1 MHIFKYRFL
10 VFTRNKSFLFW
21 TLLFPIALSL
31 LFHFAFGGL
40 MEAEKLDP
48 IEVAVVDKGNKNFK
62 RVLHTLA
69 DEENKILVLHETSE
83 KEANR
88 LLEDNDV
95 YAIYI
100 CDSKPEL
107 RSINKGMNLSVL
119 KQIANSYM
127 QVESTIT
134 QLAKQDPQIIS
145 EQVVQD
151 ISTQHTKLLEKT
163 AAGASKNPVMQYFYT
178 VIAMTILYGSFYGL
192 QSMKDSQAN
201 QSDRAVRVNVA
212 PTNKLHVVFI
222 DFLAMFILMSI
233 ELCITYAFLIGV
245 LGVDFGSRFGLVII
259 TTIAGML
266 MSLALGIFVGSV
278 SKLRENANMTILSMG
293 SLFSCFLAGMMV
305 NTMPYMLEQ
314 ISPLIKYINPAS
326 LITNSFNMMYYYS
339 DMQPVL
345 INAGI
350 MVVIGL
356 VLLLISYQ
364 VLRRKTYASL

>member
-1 MHIFKYRFL
+1 MHLFKYRFL

-48 IEVAVVDKGNKNFK
+48 IEVAVVDKGNETFK
-62 RVLHTLA
+62 SVLDTLA
-69 DEENKILVLHETSE
+69 DEENNLLILHETSE

-88 LLEDNDV
+88 MLEDNEI
-95 YAIYI
+95 YAIFI

-107 RSINKGMNLSVL
+107 LSINKGMNLSVL
-119 KQIANSYM
+119 KQIANSYI
-127 QVESTIT
+127 QVESTVT
-134 QLAKQDPQIIS
+134 QLAKKDPTMIS
-145 EQVVQD
+145 EQVIQD
-151 ISTQHTKLLEKT
+151 VSSIHTNVKEKT
-163 AAGASKNPVMQYFYT
+163 AAGGSKDPVMQYFYT

-212 PTNKLHVVFI
+212 PTNKLKVVCI
-222 DFLAMFILMSI
+222 DFLAMFILLSI
-233 ELCITYAFLIGV
+233 ELCIAYAFLIFV
-245 LGVDFGSRFGLVII
+245 LGIDFGNQMGLLVL
-259 TTIAGML
+259 TSVSGML

-278 SKLRENANMTILSMG
+278 SKLRENTNMTILSMG
-293 SLFSCFLAGMMV
+293 SLFSCFLAGMMI

-339 DMQPVL
+339 DMQPVY
-345 INAGI
+345 INACVMVGI
-350 MVVIGL
+350 GV
-356 VLLLISYQ
+356 VLLVISYQ